1 MEKMKSMLLS
11 MKIHELKKKRV
22 MHQETLHKIQ
32 QEAQRSMFEQT
43 GHRALE
49 TEDLHGSH
57 LKKIKILARTIALM
71 KVNVKNLPIVSS
83 VSSSKRFILNSP
95 RNSLRILK
103 YSHVDG
109 DPPDFPIAS
118 FSFLQM
124 QKIL

>member
-1 MEKMKSMLLS
+1 
-11 MKIHELKKKRV
+11 
-22 MHQETLHKIQ
+22 
-32 QEAQRSMFEQT
+32 MFEQT